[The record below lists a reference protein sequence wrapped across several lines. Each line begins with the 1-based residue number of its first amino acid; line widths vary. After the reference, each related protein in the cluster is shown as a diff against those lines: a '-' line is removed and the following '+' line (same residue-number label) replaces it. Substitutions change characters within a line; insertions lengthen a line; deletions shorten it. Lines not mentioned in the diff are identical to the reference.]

1 MRYLNSLIAAAVM
14 STCSINAIAQ
24 NETCG
29 GCESTQCAE
38 AQSLGYKPY
47 SYGFVQVQGGV
58 GTTFTDVS
66 CWKLLTPTYSIGVG
80 DMFSPIVGA
89 RVHVNGWKS
98 KGGFDELASPMAGI
112 TGMQA
117 SSAGT
122 YSVLGSPLKY
132 EYNYINSNVD
142 LMINVLNIFRKNVHN
157 PFDLYLIGGVGLNY
171 AWGNDDFEKL
181 TSTYQV
187 ASDINN
193 AWGDKQTPRHNLL
206 SHNLRLGMLA
216 DVNIAKH
223 WSIGAEVDFNSLD
236 DRFNSKYTNSDDW
249 MMTGAISLTYKFGFK
264 KVSKPVPVVPAVK
277 EEPAQKIVPATPVE
291 KPVVVEKPI
300 KETIFYAIRESDANS
315 EDILN
320 NVAEWCKKYPN
331 KKITIDGY
339 ADKGTGNPTINAEY
353 AQQRA
358 AKVASALKEKGVP
371 ESQMTV
377 KSYGDTVQ
385 PFPDNDKNRC
395 VIIEGK

>member
-1 MRYLNSLIAAAVM
+1 MRYLNSLLAAAVM
-14 STCSINAIAQ
+14 GACSINAIAQ

-29 GCESTQCAE
+29 GCDDTHCAE

-66 CWKLLTPTYSIGVG
+66 CWKLLSPTFSIGVG
-80 DMFSPIVGA
+80 EMFTPIVGA
-89 RVHVNGWKS
+89 RLHVNGWKS
-98 KGGFDELASPMAGI
+98 KGGFDELVATDGSI
-112 TGMQA
+112 TK
-117 SSAGT
+117 
-122 YSVLGSPLKY
+122 LGSPLKY

-142 LMINVLNIFRKNVHN
+142 LMVNVLNIFSKNVHR
-157 PFDLYLIGGVGLNY
+157 PFDLYVIGGLGLNY
-171 AWGNDDFEKL
+171 AWDNDEFEKL
-181 TSTYQV
+181 TSANQV

-206 SHNLRLGMLA
+206 GHNLRLGMLA

-223 WSIGAEVDFNSLD
+223 WSIGAEIDFNSLD

-249 MMTGAISLTYKFGFK
+249 MMTGSLSLTYKFGFK
-264 KVSKPVPVVPAVK
+264 KVSKPVPATPVQHVVK
-277 EEPAQKIVPATPVE
+277 EEPMREVVPAKPVE
-291 KPVVVEKPI
+291 KRVIAEKPI

-320 NVAEWCKKYPN
+320 AVAEWCKKYPN

-339 ADKGTGNPTINAEY
+339 ADKGTGNPTVNAGY
-353 AQQRA
+353 AKDRA
-358 AKVASALKEKGVP
+358 EKAAAALKAKGVP
-371 ESQMTV
+371 ESQMV
-377 KSYGDTVQ
+377 IKSYGDTVQ

>member
-1 MRYLNSLIAAAVM
+1 M
-14 STCSINAIAQ
+14 
-24 NETCG
+24 
-29 GCESTQCAE
+29 
-38 AQSLGYKPY
+38 
-47 SYGFVQVQGGV
+47 QVQGGV

-98 KGGFDELASPMAGI
+98 KGGFDELASPVAGI

-358 AKVASALKEKGVP
+358 AKVASALKDKGVP